1 MKWSW
6 KIAQIAGIAVY
17 LHFTFLILLVWVGL
31 AFGLGQQSLLAAF
44 GAIAFILVLFGIVLL
59 HELGHAL
66 TARRY
71 GIKTRDIILLPI
83 GGVARLERMPE
94 NPKQELI
101 IALAGPA
108 VNVALA
114 IVLAG
119 ILLLSAGVQALTAW
133 ESLTGNFFTRLM
145 WINVFLAVFNLLPAF
160 PMDGGRV
167 LRGLLAMRMDYARA
181 TRIAANIGQGMAFLF
196 GFVGLFINPFLILIA
211 FFVWWGASQ
220 EASFVEMKSAL
231 NGVPVRQIMITEF
244 HALSP
249 QDNLSRAIEHILAG
263 WQHDF
268 PVLENQKVVGVLTR
282 NDLLNGLGKA
292 GVNATVGEYM
302 QRDFLT
308 ASTWESAEK
317 AFSRLQ
323 RCECHTVPV
332 VDNDQ
337 LQGMVTMENVGEFL
351 MIKSALGQAHGGI
364 SGVDAN
370 RYQPA

>member
-1 MKWSW
+1 MRWSW
-6 KIAQIAGIAVY
+6 KIAQIAGIGVY
-17 LHFTFLILLVWVGL
+17 LHFTFLILLIWVGL
-31 AFGLGQQSLLAAF
+31 SFGLLRQSLLAAF
-44 GAIAFILVLFGIVLL
+44 GAIGFIIILFGIVLL

-114 IVLAG
+114 ILLAG
-119 ILLLSAGVQALTAW
+119 VLLLSAGVGALTAS
-133 ESLTGNFFTRLM
+133 ESPVSAFLSRLM
-145 WINVFLAVFNLLPAF
+145 WINVFLAAFNLLPAF

-211 FFVWWGASQ
+211 LFVWWGASQ

-268 PVLENQKVVGVLTR
+268 PVIEDGKVVGVLTR

-292 GVNATVGEYM
+292 GPGATVGEYM

>member
-1 MKWSW
+1 
-6 KIAQIAGIAVY
+6 
-17 LHFTFLILLVWVGL
+17 
-31 AFGLGQQSLLAAF
+31 
-44 GAIAFILVLFGIVLL
+44 
-59 HELGHAL
+59 
-66 TARRY
+66 
-71 GIKTRDIILLPI
+71 
-83 GGVARLERMPE
+83 
-94 NPKQELI
+94 LI

-133 ESLTGNFFTRLM
+133 ESPTGNFFTRLM